1 MYTSYILN
9 CLVGKYLNLGVS
21 RDFTDDLISHF
32 VFGEIEM
39 FVCVCS
45 LNKNF
50 LSADARHCV
59 GWILEGYDMPHELV
73 LPASSSSSYDY
84 SVS

>member
-1 MYTSYILN
+1 M
-9 CLVGKYLNLGVS
+9 NLGIS
-21 RDFTDDLISHF
+21 RDFNDDIISHF

-50 LSADARHCV
+50 LGADARHCV
-59 GWILEGYDMPHELV
+59 GWILEDYDMPHEFV

-84 SVS
+84 CVSGN